1 MTRRS
6 TRQAPPPIENDENR
20 PPSTSHHTP
29 TRSRRA
35 AHNNNQLQDT
45 TNSRNAIESTR
56 ASKRSKQNAPARAHI
71 QNEQDTI
78 ASNNS
83 DSNEV
88 KELKAQ
94 LNRAEA
100 GCRAAER
107 KLSALAGPNGAANPE
122 DETVQ
127 KPKKMST
134 ITVSSIRQ
142 EMDLS
147 GKENDDEW
155 QTVRIEFS
163 KPCLRRFRNHWATEH
178 LAKEAFHAHKSYITC
193 KTNVK
198 SYRGKLHV
206 AHKHLREERDEQ
218 EPYDNDQEQEHS
230 DNDNDQEN

>member
-6 TRQAPPPIENDENR
+6 IRQAPLPVENDENR

-29 TRSRRA
+29 AGSHRA

-45 TNSRNAIESTR
+45 INSCNAIESTR

-71 QNEQDTI
+71 QNEQDAI

-83 DSNEV
+83 DSDEV

-100 GCRAAER
+100 GRHAAEH
-107 KLSALAGPNGAANPE
+107 KLSALAGPNRAANPE

-134 ITVSSIRQ
+134 ITVSSICQ

-155 QTVRIEFS
+155 QTVR
-163 KPCLRRFRNHWATEH
+163 
-178 LAKEAFHAHKSYITC
+178 
-193 KTNVK
+193 
-198 SYRGKLHV
+198 
-206 AHKHLREERDEQ
+206 
-218 EPYDNDQEQEHS
+218 
-230 DNDNDQEN
+230 